1 MEITKERLIQISKT
15 NASAKVM
22 IKQWYPSIFEDG
34 DSESSIVLREVV
46 TRELEIGKWYTDG
59 GEHLMI
65 FSGNTFNCK
74 GFYNYNWNTNWLFP
88 NITTVSLAS
97 EQQIGDALRRHCRR
111 TGYTSSNFTPIGYCT
126 PRDYPIESWHYE
138 YYTDSL
144 YAAPEGLGG
153 LCVYKNGAWAQLNS
167 QIEF

>member
-65 FSGNTFNCK
+65 FSGNTLNCK

-88 NITTVSLAS
+88 DITTVSLAS
-97 EQQIGDALRRHCRR
+97 EQQIGDALRRHCSRM
-111 TGYTSSNFTPIGYCT
+111 GYTHSNFISLAHTT
-126 PRDYPIESWHYE
+126 HRDYPIESWHYE

-144 YAAPEGLGG
+144 YTAPENLGG
-153 LCVYKNGAWAQLNS
+153 QCVYKNGVWAQLNS